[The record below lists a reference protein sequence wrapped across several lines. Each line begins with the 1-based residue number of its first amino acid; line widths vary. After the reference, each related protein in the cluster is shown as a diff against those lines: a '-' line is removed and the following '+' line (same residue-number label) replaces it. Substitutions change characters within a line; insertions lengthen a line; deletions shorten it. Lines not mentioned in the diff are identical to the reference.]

1 MGRVSGWLIVC
12 FCSTELQRLLSNLHN
27 FFTSQAKNSSP
38 QLAENFSIIDIE
50 DRSLKPTLFF
60 KGSSWDDLPQKCR
73 ENWRSDRVAC
83 GECEL
88 LKSHQNFWAGHAK
101 RYRRNNGR
109 ATPRQKD
116 DCSWQSLLLCPIC
129 RETSAQSVTTDHHG
143 EQSVLGSSDSSS
155 KGKRAFP

>member
-1 MGRVSGWLIVC
+1 MVFIGTFPNYFREKNLGRVSGWLIVC
-12 FCSTELQRLLSNLHN
+12 FCSTELRRLLSNLHN

-38 QLAENFSIIDIE
+38 QLVENFSIIDIE

-60 KGSSWDDLPQKCR
+60 KGSSWDDLPHKCR

-88 LKSHQNFWAGHAK
+88 LKSQQNFWEGHTK

-116 DCSWQSLLLCPIC
+116 DCSW
-129 RETSAQSVTTDHHG
+129 
-143 EQSVLGSSDSSS
+143 
-155 KGKRAFP
+155 